1 MIHEA
6 KTDTLKEKISNST
19 IIFGGVNI
27 PLTVIYR
34 TTRQKIV
41 KEIKDLKIINQ
52 LNLIDKYRI
61 TVEYTFYL
69 SAHRTFFRLDLILD
83 YKTSLNKFKRFES
96 TQTAFCSQQNY
107 I

>member
-41 KEIKDLKIINQ
+41 KEIKDLKT
-52 LNLIDKYRI
+52 K
-61 TVEYTFYL
+61 
-69 SAHRTFFRLDLILD
+69 
-83 YKTSLNKFKRFES
+83 S
-96 TQTAFCSQQNY
+96 TRPNR
-107 I
+107 